1 MKLLVDHIELELPEE
16 TPKLISR
23 VELRTSEIYTFNG
36 CELELELNVIGIGTI
51 EADCRGRNC
60 DCV

>member
-36 CELELELNVIGIGTI
+36 CELELNVIGIGTI